1 MARKAS
7 TPEQLQQLL
16 AVLRTNYLHHRR
28 AAPSVTYSS
37 HLSCALLEVGV
48 GAAGSGTCHDVRP
61 AVVYTLGTA
70 AVLLGVNVCNRP
82 PSKNK
87 EHSRLQH
94 CTTMW
99 TELLYCPMSRQH
111 YSCICATL
119 WWEQRIHASKA

>member
-70 AVLLGVNVCNRP
+70 AVLLLPGGLQIT
-82 PSKNK
+82 SDMKIYS
-87 EHSRLQH
+87 EHVGD
-94 CTTMW
+94 
-99 TELLYCPMSRQH
+99 P
-111 YSCICATL
+111 
-119 WWEQRIHASKA
+119 ASTGSL